1 MYKSSVER
9 TYLDLGCLFCLCSYK
24 ITMSETDG
32 LTFGVCVSSPGEKV
46 VERAERRK
54 WCFEI

>member
-1 MYKSSVER
+1 MTV
-9 TYLDLGCLFCLCSYK
+9 
-24 ITMSETDG
+24 SEIDG
-32 LTFGVCVSSPGEKV
+32 LSFGICVSSPGEKV